1 MAKKQ
6 PKNKKSN
13 TKIAN
18 AIVDFVTPTS
28 FAETLLMASGPV
40 GVGGKKLM
48 QMASKSKMLKPVKAL
63 LGDLKI
69 FKGQQS
75 KYKGILNGR
84 TPNQIKDSK
93 YLTEKQNSLISVT
106 SKVDELKKLTK
117 SNGINFNKTNDY
129 GVKKYAG
136 GGIAGGVMHTGQHYL
151 GEKLAHKGLSYGAK
165 KVGTT
170 MLGRGAGAL
179 LGSTFGAVATPMAA
193 AYEGFKFMGTPEGEK
208 VVNTQKTSDSIITK
222 QGGTNSMRT
231 WGGMGSKMQD
241 GGAYQQMNQYQQ
253 GGQQLPGG
261 EMEPIPGSDAVQFN
275 GASHEQGGIELDP
288 QTEVEGGETMDQ
300 VTMRDGGRKDYFFSS
315 HLKHKGQPFSARH
328 KQVLEMGGTQAEV
341 DALAKV
347 QERTAGRDEEDI
359 ASTEGKEQYNTGGK
373 KNPFNNDTQRTD
385 YYDNDHLNGLESQN
399 TLLNQLNSDGGD
411 AILPGYNSDG
421 TLKGGSEYDKVSNNE
436 FVNDEEDPNDIISR
450 ITSNLN
456 TQRKEEV
463 EKDIEKKKEI
473 AAKTQ
478 AVVDEEDDDYND
490 ADIQEDLDRI
500 TAEEE
505 ADKKKDG
512 TEEVTEELDNIN
524 DGKGEDWR
532 RRSGVD
538 GLTVAAMAGQFLP
551 AMRAMNEDPDY
562 MSVHQAGAMSPAM
575 SPELGRTHLKRVNMN
590 VERERNA
597 GDLRSMNKFIEN
609 SGMGPAGIANRMA
622 AYGKKQQGDR
632 QIAAQEAQI
641 NVGIANKEAAI
652 NQDSKKTNISNMMTN
667 TQFNARQQNALNMF
681 NEQQGARTD
690 DFNRGADAATKD
702 RRLMGLTSAMN
713 TFAGINTDR
722 LKYQA
727 QERMAQAI
735 SGDSGVLTREE
746 IARDLAKAHP
756 DMGPESEDFQRL
768 VENTYLK
775 TLKNST
781 KQNKNG

>member
-1 MAKKQ
+1 MKGK
-6 PKNKKSN
+6 
-13 TKIAN
+13 TKLQRI
-18 AIVDFVTPTS
+18 
-28 FAETLLMASGPV
+28 
-40 GVGGKKLM
+40 
-48 QMASKSKMLKPVKAL
+48 
-63 LGDLKI
+63 
-69 FKGQQS
+69 
-75 KYKGILNGR
+75 
-84 TPNQIKDSK
+84 
-93 YLTEKQNSLISVT
+93 
-106 SKVDELKKLTK
+106 
-117 SNGINFNKTNDY
+117 
-129 GVKKYAG
+129 KKYQG
-136 GGIAGGVMHTGQHYL
+136 GGIAGGALHTGQHYL
-151 GEKLAHKGLSYGAK
+151 GEKALHSGLSYGAK
-165 KVGTT
+165 KGLSTAV
-170 MLGRGAGAL
+170 GRGAGAL
-179 LGSTFGAVATPMAA
+179 LGGTIGAVATPVAA
-193 AYEGFKFMGTPEGEK
+193 AYEGFKFMGTPEGQK
-208 VVNTQKTSDSIITK
+208 VVNTQKTSDAIITK
-222 QGGTNSMRT
+222 KGGSNSMRT
-231 WGGMGSKMQD
+231 WGGMGSKMQN
-241 GGAYQQMNQYQQ
+241 GGAYQQMQQYQM

-261 EMEPIPGSDAVQFN
+261 EMQPIPGSDAVQFN
-275 GASHEQGGIELDP
+275 GQSHEQGGIELDQ

-315 HLKHKGQPFSARH
+315 HLKHKGKPFSARH
-328 KQVLEMGGTQAEV
+328 KQVLEMGGTQEEV
-341 DALAKV
+341 DALAKI

-359 ASTEGKEQYNTGGK
+359 ATTGEDKQQYRTGGK
-373 KNPFNNDTQRTD
+373 NNPFNNDTQRTD
-385 YYDNDHLNGLESQN
+385 YYDNDHLNGVESKN
-399 TLLNQLNSDGGD
+399 TLLNQLTSGGGD
-411 AILPGYNSDG
+411 ADLPGYNSDG
-421 TLKGGSEYDKVSNNE
+421 TIKGGSEYNKISNNE
-436 FVNDEEDPNDIISR
+436 FVNDEEDPNDILSR

-456 TQRKEEV
+456 KKQQKEV
-463 EKDIEKKKEI
+463 QDKIEDKKKKAEE
-473 AAKTQ
+473 TQ
-478 AVVDEEDDDYND
+478 AVVDNNTANNNSVDEEDDDYND
-490 ADIQEDLDRI
+490 EEIQEDLARI
-500 TAEEE
+500 TKEEE
-505 ADKKKDG
+505 DAKNEKEG
-512 TEEVTEELDNIN
+512 SEVTEELDSIN
-524 DGKGEDWR
+524 DVKGEDWR

-575 SPELGRTHLKRVNMN
+575 SPELGRTHLKRVSMN

-622 AYGKKQQGDR
+622 AYAKKQQGDR
-632 QIAAQEAQI
+632 QISAQEAQI
-641 NVGIANKEAAI
+641 NAGIANKEAAI

-690 DFNRGADAATKD
+690 EFNVGADAATKD

-756 DMGPESEDFQRL
+756 DMGPESSDFQRL